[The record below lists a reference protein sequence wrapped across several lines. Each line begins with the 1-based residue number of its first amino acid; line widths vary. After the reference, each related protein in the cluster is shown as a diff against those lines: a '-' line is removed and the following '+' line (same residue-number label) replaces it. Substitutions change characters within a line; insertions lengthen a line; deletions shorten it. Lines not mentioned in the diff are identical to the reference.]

1 MNQSLSQSAADFVD
15 SILRLR
21 PAVATFDCD
30 GTLWSDDA
38 GEAFFDWELQQ
49 NLLSDEIIEW
59 ARPRYA
65 AYRAGR
71 VSEEDMCGEMVTM
84 HRGLGE
90 SEMARTAALFFDE
103 FFAENIFPEMQAL
116 VQKLSRQGCQ
126 VWAVSSTNEWIIRAA
141 MRHFELP
148 ESRVIASCA
157 RVVNGHVTG
166 QLIQVPSGEGKC
178 RAIQQKI
185 GKAPDA
191 AFGNSIWDAAMLGI
205 SRVAVAVNPTPELEK
220 LAVKRNWRIY
230 HPVG

>member
-1 MNQSLSQSAADFVD
+1 MTNSLSQSATDFVD
-15 SILRLR
+15 AILRLR
-21 PAVATFDCD
+21 PAVAAFDCD

-49 NLLSDEIIEW
+49 NLLSDEIVDW

-71 VSEEDMCGEMVTM
+71 VSEEAMCGEMVTM

-90 SEMARTAALFFDE
+90 PEISRMAARFFDE
-103 FFAENIFPEMQAL
+103 YFAENIFPEMQTL
-116 VQKLSRQGCQ
+116 VQELSRQNCD

-141 MRHFELP
+141 MRHFQLP

-157 RVVNGHVTG
+157 RVVNGQVTG

-178 RAIQQKI
+178 RAIQQTI

-205 SRVAVAVNPTPELEK
+205 ARVAVAVNPTPELEK
-220 LAVKRNWRIY
+220 LATKRNWRIY
-230 HPVG
+230 RPIS

>member
-1 MNQSLSQSAADFVD
+1 MTNSLSQSATDFVD
-15 SILRLR
+15 SILRMR
-21 PAVATFDCD
+21 PAVAAFDCD

-49 NLLSDEIIEW
+49 NLLSDEIVDW
-59 ARPRYA
+59 ARARYA

-71 VSEEDMCGEMVTM
+71 VSEEAMCGEMVTM

-90 SEMARTAALFFDE
+90 PEISRMAARFFDE
-103 FFAENIFPEMQAL
+103 YFAENIFPEMQTL
-116 VQKLSRQGCQ
+116 VQELSRQGCD

-141 MRHFELP
+141 MRHFQLP

-157 RVVNGHVTG
+157 RVVNGQVTG

-178 RAIQQKI
+178 RAIQQTI

-205 SRVAVAVNPTPELEK
+205 ARVAVAVNPTPELEK
-220 LAVKRNWRIY
+220 LATKRNWRIY
-230 HPVG
+230 RPIS